1 TATTVGARTW
11 PPNGPTPGRTSS
23 WTRPPTTRNGSSTP
37 AALSPVWGVRSP
49 TVWTCA
55 ATCTGRCWTT
65 TSGGAGRPPSA
76 WSRWIGRPSNGR
88 SNPVLVGTEP
98 WTDRDFPRLE
108 GARPR
113 AVCAR
118 GRPEPSPALPT
129 YRDRTSLPM
138 KETGVSKAAR
148 REARR
153 RAASTAGPARRIAT
167 VLVIAL
173 PVSQFHVEVYRVNT
187 TNRRRLSNTGAP
199 ATNDTWV
206 STPAVNGQ
214 NH

>member
-1 TATTVGARTW
+1 LRVGELGSHLRPGLGGSADLRTD
-11 PPNGPTPGRTSS
+11 GRTQCS
-23 WTRPPTTRNGSSTP
+23 
-37 AALSPVWGVRSP
+37 LVRSP
-49 TVWTCA
+49 GP
-55 ATCTGRCWTT
+55 TGVS
-65 TSGGAGRPPSA
+65 SGLRV
-76 WSRWIGRPSNGR
+76 
-88 SNPVLVGTEP
+88 PV
-98 WTDRDFPRLE
+98 
-108 GARPR
+108 
-113 AVCAR
+113 
-118 GRPEPSPALPT
+118 PEPSPALPT

-214 NH
+214 NHMFMRKPNA